1 MRRFKDL
8 DKTEK
13 KQAVDHLFK
22 REMRNIKWNGAGQP
36 QNIQDRLKEIRE
48 RIKFCGCTDCDIKL
62 FGEIQKDSVIKE
74 YHLDKAMKAAETA
87 YYPEDKDIIV
97 KV

>member
-8 DKTEK
+8 NSGQK
-13 KQAVDHLFK
+13 KQAVDYLFK

-36 QNIQDRLKEIRE
+36 KTVQDRLKEIRE

-62 FGEIQKDSVIKE
+62 FAEAQKDSVIKE
-74 YHLDKAMKAAETA
+74 YHLDNAMKVAEEA
-87 YYPEDKDIIV
+87 FYPEDTDIIV

>member
-8 DKTEK
+8 DSKDK
-13 KQAVDHLFK
+13 KSAVDHLY
-22 REMRNIKWNGAGQP
+22 RRSVRDIRWNGAGQP
-36 QNIQDRLKEIRE
+36 DSVKKRLKEITE

-62 FGEIQKDSVIKE
+62 FAEIQKDTVIKE
-74 YHLDKAMKAAETA
+74 VHLEKAMKEAEAA
-87 YYPEDKDIIV
+87 YYPEDQDIIV